1 MKSLSRY
8 LIAEVTR
15 SSLFVLAGL
24 LGLFL
29 FFDLIGELR
38 DMGQGSY
45 TFSKLLAYV
54 LLLIPGHAYEL
65 MPIAVLIGGMI
76 GLSMLNQHSEL
87 TVMRVG
93 GLSVWRLLGIL
104 GIAGL
109 FFALITMAAGEYLA
123 PTAERAATQL
133 RLAAKGQLVAQNNRS
148 GFWLKDDSSFVNV
161 REVLP
166 DQTLRHV
173 HVYLFDDQRQM
184 TAYGYARFGDW
195 QKSEQAWKLREI
207 ILTNFHGDKVDV
219 QHMPE
224 YLWRSVLTPDT
235 LQVLLVKPE
244 QMSVLTLLDYIDHLA
259 RNQQK
264 TSRYE
269 IALWSKLV
277 YPFACLAMLI
287 IALPFAQTQRRAGGV
302 GMKLFIGI
310 MLGLGFYF
318 VNKLVGHF
326 GLLYDWPP
334 LLAAILPSTLFL
346 ILALF
351 LLWWQERR

>member
-1 MKSLSRY
+1 MKAITRY
-8 LIAEVTR
+8 LIADIVR
-15 SSLFVLAGL
+15 SSVFVLAGL

-38 DMGQGSY
+38 DVGHGSY
-45 TFSKLLAYV
+45 TFAKLLGYV
-54 LLLIPGHAYEL
+54 LLLVPGHAYDL

-93 GLSVWRLLGIL
+93 GLSLVRLIGIL
-104 GIAGL
+104 AVAGL
-109 FFALITMAAGEYLA
+109 LFALSTMAIGEYVA
-123 PTAERAATQL
+123 PYAERSATQL
-133 RLAAKGQLVAQNNRS
+133 QLAAKGQVLTQDSRS
-148 GFWLKDDSSFVNV
+148 GFWQREEGSFVNV

-173 HVYLFDDQRQM
+173 NVYRFDRAQHM
-184 TAYGYARFGDW
+184 STYGYALRGQW
-195 QKSEQAWKLREI
+195 LPTEGAWKLTDI
-207 ILTNFHGDKVDV
+207 TLTHFDSDQVRIEKL
-219 QHMPE
+219 PE
-224 YLWRSVLTPDT
+224 YVWRSSLTPST
-235 LQVLLVKPE
+235 LSVLLIRPE
-244 QMSVLTLLDYIDHLA
+244 QMSILTLLDYIEHLR

-269 IALWSKLV
+269 IALWTKLV
-277 YPFACLAMLI
+277 YPMASLAMLV

-310 MLGLGFYF
+310 MMGLGFYF
-318 VNKLVGHF
+318 VNKLVSTW

-334 LLAAILPSTLFL
+334 ILAASIPTVS
-346 ILALF
+346 F
-351 LLWWQERR
+351 LLIALTLLYRQERR